1 MKSQVFEEKVSG
13 QVVMG
18 DVVNQIHHDGSRAL
32 TSQESKELNNKV
44 KQLSENYGEQPWDTW
59 RFLHRTIGVESVKE
73 MRLDHRDSAHAIL
86 DLLIE
91 RAELQSHCNQQQNN
105 DDDSSGDW
113 TELIVKN
120 SELAARLKESQTLQ
134 KRLERRL
141 DEEVERAKELHS
153 QSKSAEYAAERYE
166 TLFVNSDNLSRQ
178 LGSSL
183 VHAQKRGRR
192 LMALLVLFVLATI
205 AGTATAFFQATK
217 ARAAEARLSTCT
229 FGGKAYAVGSVI
241 DTNPDKECIRTSD
254 GRAVWKAVQEK
265 PRRQR

>member
-91 RAELQSHCNQQQNN
+91 RAELRSCGQQRS
-105 DDDSSGDW
+105 DDGYSSGEW

-120 SELAARLKESQTLQ
+120 SELAARLKESQTARN
-134 KRLERRL
+134 RLEQRL
-141 DEEVERAKELHS
+141 GEETERSKVLFSQLESAKS
-153 QSKSAEYAAERYE
+153 GAVRYE
-166 TLFVNSDNLSRQ
+166 KLFASSDNLSRQ
-178 LGSSL
+178 LGGSL

-192 LMALLVLFVLATI
+192 LMALLALFVLTTI
-205 AGTATAFFQATK
+205 AGAATAFFQATK
-217 ARAAEARLSTCT
+217 ARAAEARLSVCT
-229 FGGKAYAVGSVI
+229 FGGKSYAVGSVI

-265 PRRQR
+265 ARRQR